1 MLDNE
6 FEKYEKLD
14 GELQEYINNENEEQ
28 ESFDDEDYSEYYDS
42 FDDAVEDIDFS
53 NFSDYSNFAQS
64 FSKVND
70 KIAKKVEAKQVS
82 RPTIK
87 RPIET
92 RKKEIFRKPIEVGRT
107 QSFDVPRQT
116 SRPFIK
122 NKSISRFETIKKP
135 FVKKAFVK
143 KPLTQEFYVKKKA
156 TVIGRNE
163 KKLSKVIVPSDRK
176 VIVEGV
182 SKFILSQ
189 EQKDDTLKNIGYY
202 KGEKLQELVLTFN
215 NNTPLDFN
223 LELFNPSMP
232 LDYLYSTSLNLNDRI
247 TVAGGIVSYTDVLFN
262 LLSNPALLVNAKFVF
277 AGASVNQQ
285 LAIPLEVK
293 NKAITGVQKVDP
305 LQLSLQLDTM
315 QFAKDIIFFDMMSG
329 LNRPFIP
336 DGMDVIGYKV
346 LPYNTVTMAFFYK
359 QISLKK
365 VFYEEA
371 RNSKKLL

>member
-6 FEKYEKLD
+6 LEKYERLD
-14 GELQEYINNENEEQ
+14 GELQEFVNSNNQEED
-28 ESFDDEDYSEYYDS
+28 FDSAEGEFDEEDFDS
-42 FDDAVEDIDFS
+42 FDDAVEEIDFS
-53 NFSDYSNFAQS
+53 NFSNYSNFSQS
-64 FSKVND
+64 FSKVNNN
-70 KIAKKVEAKQVS
+70 IAKKQGIQPIAK
-82 RPTIK
+82 RNIITEK
-87 RPIET
+87 RS
-92 RKKEIFRKPIEVGRT
+92 GY
-107 QSFDVPRQT
+107 
-116 SRPFIK
+116 
-122 NKSISRFETIKKP
+122 NKP
-135 FVKKAFVK
+135 FENNKIINPFQKKKKTFRK

-163 KKLSKVIVPSDRK
+163 KKLSKVIVPRDRK

-202 KGEKLQELVLTFN
+202 KGEKLNELVLTFN

-232 LDYLYSTSLNLNDRI
+232 LDYLYSTSLNLNDKI
-247 TVAGGIVSYTDVLFN
+247 TVAGGAVSYSDVLFN
-262 LLSNPALLVNAKFVF
+262 LLANPAFIVNCKFVF
-277 AGASVNQQ
+277 AGPSVNQQ
-285 LAIPLEVK
+285 IAIPLQVK
-293 NKAITGVQKVDP
+293 NKAITGFEKIDP

-315 QFAKDIIFFDMMSG
+315 QFANDIIFFDIMEN

-346 LPYNTVTMAFFYK
+346 LPFMTVTMAFFYK
-359 QISLKK
+359 QVSLKK

>member
-6 FEKYEKLD
+6 LEKYERLD
-14 GELQEYINNENEEQ
+14 GELQEFVNSNNEY
-28 ESFDDEDYSEYYDS
+28 EDYDSAVGEFDEEDFDS
-42 FDDAVEDIDFS
+42 FDDAVDDIDFS

-64 FSKVND
+64 FSKVNN
-70 KIAKKVEAKQVS
+70 KIAKKQGVQPIARKNIITE
-82 RPTIK
+82 K
-87 RPIET
+87 R
-92 RKKEIFRKPIEVGRT
+92 G
-107 QSFDVPRQT
+107 SY
-116 SRPFIK
+116 
-122 NKSISRFETIKKP
+122 NKP
-135 FVKKAFVK
+135 FVNNKIINPFGKKKKSFGK

-182 SKFILSQ
+182 NKFILSQ
-189 EQKDDTLKNIGYY
+189 EAKDDTLKNIGYY
-202 KGEKLQELVLTFN
+202 KGEKLNELVLTFN
-215 NNTPLDFN
+215 NNSPLDFN

-232 LDYLYSTSLNLNDRI
+232 LDYLYSTSLNLNNKI
-247 TVAGGIVSYTDVLFN
+247 TVAGGVVSYSDVLFN
-262 LLSNPALLVNAKFVF
+262 LLANPAFIVNCKFVF
-277 AGASVNQQ
+277 AGPTLNQQ
-285 LAIPLEVK
+285 IAIPLEVK
-293 NKAITGVQKVDP
+293 NKAITGVEKIDP

-315 QFAKDIIFFDMMSG
+315 QFANDIIFFDIMEN

-346 LPYNTVTMAFFYK
+346 LPFMTVTMAFFYK
-359 QISLKK
+359 QVSLKK

>member
-1 MLDNE
+1 MDNE
-6 FEKYEKLD
+6 LEKYERLD
-14 GELQEYINNENEEQ
+14 GELQEFVNLNNQEED
-28 ESFDDEDYSEYYDS
+28 FDYAEGEFDEEDFDS

-64 FSKVND
+64 FSKVNN
-70 KIAKKVEAKQVS
+70 KIEKRQSVKEATRPLARKEFIRPLTKKNIIPE
-82 RPTIK
+82 K
-87 RPIET
+87 RGGFDIPRKIEKPFSKNKIINPFLT
-92 RKKEIFRKPIEVGRT
+92 RKKPI
-107 QSFDVPRQT
+107 
-116 SRPFIK
+116 
-122 NKSISRFETIKKP
+122 
-135 FVKKAFVK
+135 AK
-143 KPLTQEFYVKKKA
+143 KPLTQEFYVKRKA

-202 KGEKLQELVLTFN
+202 KGEKLNELVLTFN
-215 NNTPLDFN
+215 NNSPLDFN

-232 LDYLYSTSLNLNDRI
+232 LDYLYSTSLNLNDKI
-247 TVAGGIVSYTDVLFN
+247 TVAGGAVSYSDVLFN
-262 LLSNPALLVNAKFVF
+262 LLANPAFIVNCKFVF
-277 AGASVNQQ
+277 AGPTVNQQ
-285 LAIPLEVK
+285 IAIPLQVK
-293 NKAITGVQKVDP
+293 NKAITGIEKIDP

-315 QFAKDIIFFDMMSG
+315 QFANDIIFFDIMQN

-346 LPYNTVTMAFFYK
+346 LPFMTVTMAFFYK
-359 QISLKK
+359 QVSLKK

-371 RNSKKLL
+371 RKSKKLL

>member
-1 MLDNE
+1 MLENE
-6 FEKYEKLD
+6 LEKYEQLD
-14 GELQEYINNENEEQ
+14 GELQEFVNNQNQ
-28 ESFDDEDYSEYYDS
+28 EYDSFDDEEYSEYYDS
-42 FDDAVEDIDFS
+42 FDDAVDDIDFS

-64 FSKVND
+64 FSKVNS
-70 KIAKKVEAKQVS
+70 KIAKKQGIQPTENKNIFTEKRGGFDIPKKVNKPFAKNK
-82 RPTIK
+82 I
-87 RPIET
+87 IN
-92 RKKEIFRKPIEVGRT
+92 
-107 QSFDVPRQT
+107 
-116 SRPFIK
+116 PFIRSK
-122 NKSISRFETIKKP
+122 KS
-135 FVKKAFVK
+135 FVK

-156 TVIGRNE
+156 VITGKDKCD
-163 KKLSKVIVPSDRK
+163 KKLSKVIVPRDRK

-182 SKFILSQ
+182 NKFILSQ

-202 KGEKLQELVLTFN
+202 KGEKLNQLVLTFN
-215 NNTPLDFN
+215 NNSPLDFN

-232 LDYLYSTSLNLNDRI
+232 LDYLYSTSLNLNDKI
-247 TVAGGIVSYTDVLFN
+247 TVAGGVVSYSDVLFN
-262 LLSNPALLVNAKFVF
+262 LLANPAFIVNCKFVF
-277 AGASVNQQ
+277 AGPTVNQQ

-293 NKAITGVQKVDP
+293 NKAITGVEKVDP

-315 QFAKDIIFFDMMSG
+315 QFANDIIFFDMMQG

-346 LPYNTVTMAFFYK
+346 LPFMTVTMAFFYK

>member
-1 MLDNE
+1 MFDNE
-6 FEKYEKLD
+6 IEKYEHLD
-14 GELQEYINNENEEQ
+14 GELKEFGYNQPNEEYSDYDFE
-28 ESFDDEDYSEYYDS
+28 ESEEDFDN
-42 FDDAVEDIDFS
+42 FDDAIDDIDFS
-53 NFSDYSNFAQS
+53 DFQYSNFAQS
-64 FSKVND
+64 FSKVN
-70 KIAKKVEAKQVS
+70 KKIAEKQTKKRALQPVRKPIAKKTVAKQ
-82 RPTIK
+82 PLY
-87 RPIET
+87 
-92 RKKEIFRKPIEVGRT
+92 KKFSDKL
-107 QSFDVPRQT
+107 
-116 SRPFIK
+116 
-122 NKSISRFETIKKP
+122 ISKKT
-135 FVKKAFVK
+135 FTKK
-143 KPLTQEFYVKKKA
+143 KPLTQEFYVKRKA
-156 TVIGRNE
+156 TVISPYE
-163 KKLSKVIVPSDRK
+163 KKLSKVIVPSDQK

-182 SKFILSQ
+182 NKFILSQ

-202 KGEKLQELVLTFN
+202 KGEKLNELVLTFN
-215 NNTPLDFN
+215 NNSPLDFN

-232 LDYLYSTSLNLNDRI
+232 LDYLYSTSLNLNDKI
-247 TVAGGIVSYTDVLFN
+247 TVAGGVVSYTDVLFN
-262 LLSNPALLVNAKFVF
+262 LLANPAFIVNCKFVF

-315 QFAKDIIFFDMMSG
+315 QVANDIIFFDMMQG

-346 LPYNTVTMAFFYK
+346 LPFMTVTMAFFYK

>member
-6 FEKYEKLD
+6 FEKYEQLD
-14 GELQEYINNENEEQ
+14 GELQEYINNENEQ
-28 ESFDDEDYSEYYDS
+28 YDSFDDEEYSEYDDS
-42 FDDAVEDIDFS
+42 FDDAVDDIDFS
-53 NFSDYSNFAQS
+53 DFSDYSNFAQS

-70 KIAKKVEAKQVS
+70 KIAKKQEAKQVL
-82 RPTIK
+82 RPSTK
-87 RPIET
+87 RPIST
-92 RKKEIFRKPIEVGRT
+92 GRKEIFRKPTKIGRT
-107 QSFDVPRQT
+107 ESFDVPKQV
-116 SRPFIK
+116 SKPFTK
-122 NKSISRFETIKKP
+122 NKSISRFETSKKS
-135 FVKKAFVK
+135 FVK

-156 TVIGRNE
+156 TVIGKNQ

-202 KGEKLQELVLTFN
+202 KGEKLNELVLTFN

-232 LDYLYSTSLNLNDRI
+232 LDYLYSTSLNLNDKI

-277 AGASVNQQ
+277 AGASVNEQ

-315 QFAKDIIFFDMMSG
+315 QFAKDIIFFDMMQG